1 MIFIVLRIA
10 VFAVFLMAGYLLGSK
25 YDSHVI
31 GAVWGAAAGAL
42 ALLRKPL
49 LKKSQ
54 SAW

>member
-25 YDSHVI
+25 YDSQVI

-42 ALLRKPL
+42 TLFTETVF
-49 LKKSQ
+49 KKFQ
-54 SAW
+54 SGW